1 MTAANGGGRPI
12 RTAVVGLGWAARSI
26 WLPRLR
32 RHPGFAVNAA
42 IDPDP
47 ASRAAVAAEFP
58 DTPVLAAVHDADLAQ
73 VDLAVVAVPNHLHCE
88 IAGGLLH
95 KGVPVFLEKPVCLTS
110 AEAEQLAEAERVGG
124 ARLLAGSAARHRADV
139 RSLLASAGDLG
150 TIRHIELSW
159 VRARGVPDAGGW
171 FTRRR
176 LSGGGAL
183 VDLGWHLFDIAAPVL
198 GSANFTQV
206 TGTVSGDFIARDSAR
221 VSWRAEKAETAEDGQ
236 DSARGDVGVI
246 DVEDTARAFLVTDD
260 GVSLSLHASWASHEE
275 RDITRVRIEGSAG
288 SATLRCTFGFS
299 PNRLEHPELTR
310 TDDGRTRAIP
320 VPEEPVGTEYDR
332 QLDELLAQLRD
343 PAGPRRAV
351 EEARRTIGAIERIYS
366 SARAAQEKTRSHRA

>member
-1 MTAANGGGRPI
+1 MTAANQDGRPV

-32 RHPGFAVNAA
+32 HHPGFAVTAA

-58 DTPVLAAVHDADLAQ
+58 DTPVMAAVHDADPAQ
-73 VDLAVVAVPNHLHCE
+73 VDLAIVAVPNHLHCE
-88 IAGGLLH
+88 IACSHLL
-95 KGVPVFLEKPVCLTS
+95 KGIPVFLEKPVCLTS

-139 RSLLASAGDLG
+139 RALLASVGDLG
-150 TIRHIELSW
+150 TVRHIELSW

-171 FTRRR
+171 FTRRQ

-183 VDLGWHLFDIAAPVL
+183 VDLGWHLFDIAAPLL
-198 GSANFTQV
+198 GTAHFTHV
-206 TGTVSGDFIARDSAR
+206 TGAVSGDFIARDTAR
-221 VSWRAEKAETAEDGQ
+221 VSWRAENAEDDGRESERT
-236 DSARGDVGVI
+236 DVI
-246 DVEDTARAFLVTDD
+246 DVEDTARAFLVADD

-275 RDITRVRIEGSAG
+275 RDITRVRVEGSAG

-310 TDDGRTRAIP
+310 TDGGRTRALP
-320 VPEEPVGTEYDR
+320 VPEEPIGTEYDR

-343 PAGPRRAV
+343 PVGPHRAV

-366 SARAAQEKTRSHRA
+366 SARAAQEEAPSHRA